1 MVTRTLGW
9 SISEPP
15 TSKRL
20 CTPSIRGEGK
30 WPEAIK
36 VGLGLNFWDLD
47 VSSTTWG
54 GFWRLD
60 LPQWPS
66 RKWQTLWEKP
76 LDLREPLWKIT
87 SLNGQIICKWAMFIH
102 FPWQT
107 VKLPEAIPNF
117 LGRPIWWLATD
128 SPGPLTGKPSCIG
141 ALDSCRSLKVDG
153 SKFPETHLCL
163 LLTCIFGYIWYI
175 SGIYIFSTWNYCRFH
190 LVQLVLSLGSHW
202 TGLQQHVESLASA
215 QRLTLWSTW
224 LGCGKTTVV
233 SFYIYIH
240 MVYHMVLFQKKSN
253 IRKSHNE
260 IVSHHFPHKKVQ

>member
-47 VSSTTWG
+47 VHPQLEAVFEDWIYPNGHRENGKHCEKSHWIWGNLYGKSPVWMGKSS
-54 GFWRLD
+54 
-60 LPQWPS
+60 
-66 RKWQTLWEKP
+66 
-76 LDLREPLWKIT
+76 
-87 SLNGQIICKWAMFIH
+87 CKWAMFIH

-233 SFYIYIH
+233 LFISIYIW
-240 MVYHMVLFQKKSN
+240 YIIWFCSKK
-253 IRKSHNE
+253 IKHPE
-260 IVSHHFPHKKVQ
+260 IT